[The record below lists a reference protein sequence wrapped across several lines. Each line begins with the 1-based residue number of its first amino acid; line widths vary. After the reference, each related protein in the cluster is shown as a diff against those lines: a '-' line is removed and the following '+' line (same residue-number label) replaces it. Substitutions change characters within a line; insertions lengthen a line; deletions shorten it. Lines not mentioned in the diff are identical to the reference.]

1 MPNHKEVFMAEANA
15 TPLTPDVFFSEK
27 IAPQFRRRIEDLQRQ
42 ILTIQQQIQERQNSQ
57 GTVRIVIEGN
67 GGGIWCLN
75 VKNGEMKAE
84 KEPAFPPAMTVYQS
98 RAYFDWAAS
107 LATDSGLFGP
117 GGKNNQG
124 ELTKSRFERLQ
135 KLKGLLQFTFTNL
148 PDGSEHSFQIHFGD
162 GERPEKPQTVMSIKA
177 EDAQKLARGEI
188 NPQAAVMGGIIKV
201 MGDMALAMQF
211 GAAMM

>member
-1 MPNHKEVFMAEANA
+1 MADNTAASLTPEVFF
-15 TPLTPDVFFSEK
+15 TEK
-27 IAPQFRRRIEDLQRQ
+27 IAPQFRRRIDDLQRQ
-42 ILTIQQQIQERQNSQ
+42 ILTIQQQIQERQTAQ
-57 GTVRIVIEGN
+57 GTVRVVIEGD
-67 GGGIWCLN
+67 GGGTWCLN
-75 VKNGEMKAE
+75 VKNGEMRAE
-84 KEPAFPPAMTVYQS
+84 KEPAFPSVMTVYQS

-148 PDGSEHSFQIHFGD
+148 PDGSEQSFLIHFGD
-162 GERPEKPQTVMSIKA
+162 GERPDKPQTVMTMKA
-177 EDAQKLARGEI
+177 EDAQKMARGEI
-188 NPQAAVMGGIIKV
+188 NPQMAFMGGIIKIT
-201 MGDMALAMQF
+201 GDMALAMQF